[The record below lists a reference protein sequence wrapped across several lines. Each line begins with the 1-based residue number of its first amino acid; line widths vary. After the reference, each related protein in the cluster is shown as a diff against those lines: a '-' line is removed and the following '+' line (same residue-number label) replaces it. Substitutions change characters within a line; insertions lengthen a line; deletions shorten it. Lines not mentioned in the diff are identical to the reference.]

1 MKKIILSLAIIAVVG
16 GLVGGATWAY
26 FADQAEVSGNTI
38 STGNVDLEIRG
49 IGWHTTGEYY
59 DAITFD
65 MEWDNIYPGW
75 SDSYDIQ
82 FRNESSIDSG
92 LDVIPSLE
100 RESGA
105 GQQLRDVITLQFV
118 SDSGQTDTLTLEE
131 WRDNKDV
138 LEHLASSEEGEEWTL
153 KFEFPGTGE
162 DQSDLQNSE
171 EFEFDLVFDG
181 IQAETPINKVTNMD
195 TGETYGDISAA
206 VDAAEENET
215 IVVPQGVYDEN
226 VLLDVEGL
234 TLESYSK
241 YASEA
246 IIQNDTS
253 AQEGVVAITADNITL
268 DGFVIDNLDSEDT
281 NDNRAV
287 RVKDD
292 TSGTVITNN
301 TFNNSR
307 RGIQANWSGGYI
319 GSAEITGNTFNT
331 AFGLAGTEEWEGL
344 YVAGNIFNSPDEAIG
359 VGPGVE
365 FLDHNSDPLDE
376 GDDITW
382 LETHNE
388 ILGDGGVEDH
398 R

>member
-131 WRDNKDV
+131 WRDNEDV

-181 IQAETPINKVTNMD
+181 IQAETPINEVTNENTEGTYD
-195 TGETYGDISAA
+195 TIQEA
-206 VDAAEENET
+206 VDGADEGDTILIPSGTYDGINLDRELTLKGVGIGDAIIVSSYVSGESRPNGIFVNTDGEVNIENIRFENGG
-215 IVVPQGVYDEN
+215 IDMGEFPQGILTSGSYNPEVN
-226 VLLDVEGL
+226 V
-234 TLESYSK
+234 S
-241 YASEA
+241 
-246 IIQNDTS
+246 
-253 AQEGVVAITADNITL
+253 
-268 DGFVIDNLDSEDT
+268 DSEFIDLHMGVYF
-281 NDNRAV
+281 NPGA
-287 RVKDD
+287 
-292 TSGTVITNN
+292 SGVITNN
-301 TFNNSR
+301 TFDGMNHTAI
-307 RGIQANWSGGYI
+307 GIDSVAGVDITDNQISNASVGI
-319 GSAEITGNTFNT
+319 EIFRTGVTRSGNTFDNVDT
-331 AFGLAGTEEWEGL
+331 N
-344 YVAGNIFNSPDEAIG
+344 V
-359 VGPGVE
+359 
-365 FLDHNSDPLDE
+365 
-376 GDDITW
+376 DDQS
-382 LETHNE
+382 
-388 ILGDGGVEDH
+388 
-398 R
+398 

>member
-131 WRDNKDV
+131 WRDNEDV

-153 KFEFPGTGE
+153 KFEFPSTGE
-162 DQSDLQNSE
+162 DQNELQNSE

-181 IQAETPINKVTNMD
+181 IQAETPINEVTNENTEGTYD
-195 TGETYGDISAA
+195 TIQEA
-206 VDAAEENET
+206 VDGADEGDTILIPSGTYDGINLDRELTLKGVGIGDAIIVSSYVSGESRPNGIFVNTDGEVNIENIRFENGG
-215 IVVPQGVYDEN
+215 IDMGEFPQGILTSGSYNPEVN
-226 VLLDVEGL
+226 V
-234 TLESYSK
+234 S
-241 YASEA
+241 
-246 IIQNDTS
+246 
-253 AQEGVVAITADNITL
+253 
-268 DGFVIDNLDSEDT
+268 DSEFIDLHMGVYF
-281 NDNRAV
+281 NPGA
-287 RVKDD
+287 
-292 TSGTVITNN
+292 SGVITNN
-301 TFNNSR
+301 TFDGMNHTAI
-307 RGIQANWSGGYI
+307 GIDSVAGVDITDNQISNASVGI
-319 GSAEITGNTFNT
+319 EIFRTGVTRSGNTFDNVDT
-331 AFGLAGTEEWEGL
+331 N
-344 YVAGNIFNSPDEAIG
+344 V
-359 VGPGVE
+359 
-365 FLDHNSDPLDE
+365 
-376 GDDITW
+376 DDQS
-382 LETHNE
+382 
-388 ILGDGGVEDH
+388 
-398 R
+398 